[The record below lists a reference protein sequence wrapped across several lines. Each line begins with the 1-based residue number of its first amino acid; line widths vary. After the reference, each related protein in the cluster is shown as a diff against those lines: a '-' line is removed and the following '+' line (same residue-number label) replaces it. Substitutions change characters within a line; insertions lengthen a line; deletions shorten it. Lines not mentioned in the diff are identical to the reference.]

1 MSETPSLLPDPGAP
15 KAIVPPDVR
24 RALRD
29 VFTGRFRAL
38 LMVLV
43 GLMLLLPPLTSVTVS
58 KYPHGSITLADLAS
72 IIALGTAILA
82 YFRGRLRRVLLLGLV
97 GAIVTS
103 VIARHVPAL
112 QISCGMISLLTYAT
126 LMAALAARVG
136 YDVYLT
142 TDVNGDVICGAVS
155 IYMLI
160 GFAFGSIYAAIVLFD
175 PNAFSIP
182 EDLRVQDPAL
192 GPHRV
197 MLYFSLST
205 LTTSGYGDI
214 TPVSDL
220 ARSLSNL
227 EAVTGPVFLSVVI
240 ARFVSMQLA
249 SRGATSG

>member
-1 MSETPSLLPDPGAP
+1 MSETPSLTPDPGARRVQV
-15 KAIVPPDVR
+15 APDVR

-38 LMVLV
+38 LMILV
-43 GLMLLLPPLTSVTVS
+43 GLMLLLPPLTSVTV
-58 KYPHGSITLADLAS
+58 YQYAHGSLTLADLAS
-72 IIALGTAILA
+72 LVALATGILA
-82 YFRGRLRRVLLLGLV
+82 YFGTRMRWVLLVMFAVAVVATVL
-97 GAIVTS
+97 
-103 VIARHVPAL
+103 ARHVPHL
-112 QISCGMISLLTYAT
+112 QVPCGMVALLTYAT
-126 LMAALAARVG
+126 LMAALAARIG

-160 GFAFGSIYAAIVLFD
+160 GFAFGSVHAAIVLSD
-175 PNAFSIP
+175 PSAFSIP
-182 EDLRVQDPAL
+182 PDLLAQDPAL